1 MPEPG
6 ERLTSSPSWSRALEA
21 FLAAR
26 EMASSTKR
34 SYRLTLEAIGRQLDH
49 DPPIGDLSAHELRDA
64 LASAFPDVAPATW
77 NRVGATLGSFA
88 RWCTD
93 QGWLPDVEVA
103 RLRRLVECRR
113 VVVDHDRAL
122 SYDRLDRLWHRPDV
136 PLREKTL
143 WRLLYE
149 TAGRAQE
156 VLCLDIEDLDLA
168 NKTARTVRKGGDRDA
183 LHFQSGSSQLLP
195 RLIGGRARGPVF
207 LSSRPPRAE
216 AMPAALDLD
225 PETGLA
231 RLSYRRAAE
240 LFTHYSGG
248 ATLHQLRHSV
258 LTHLAEDGV
267 SLPLLMAK
275 SRHASWRSL
284 ERYAQPSQDAVARMT
299 AQHDPNRRRAQ

>member
-1 MPEPG
+1 M
-6 ERLTSSPSWSRALEA
+6 SASPSWSRALEA

-26 EMASSTKR
+26 EMATTTRR
-34 SYRLTLEAIGRQLDH
+34 SYRLTLETIGRQLGE

-64 LASAFPDVAPATW
+64 LAGAFPAVAPATW
-77 NRVGATLGSFA
+77 NRALATLGSFA
-88 RWCTD
+88 HWSAD
-93 QGWLPDVEVA
+93 QGWLDDVVELQ
-103 RLRRLVECRR
+103 LRRLVERRR
-113 VVVDHDRAL
+113 VPVDHDRAL
-122 SYDRLDRLWHRPDV
+122 PYEQLDRLWHRPDV

-168 NKTARTVRKGGDRDA
+168 NKTARTTRKGGDHDV
-183 LHFQSGSSQLLP
+183 LHFQSGSAQLLP
-195 RLIGGRARGPVF
+195 RLIRGRGRGPVF

-216 AMPAALDLD
+216 AIPATFDAD
-225 PETGLA
+225 PETGHA

-240 LFTHYSGG
+240 LFTGYSGG
-248 ATLHQLRHSV
+248 ATLHQLRHSA

-267 SLPLLMAK
+267 SVPMLRAK

-284 ERYAQPSQDAVARMT
+284 ERYAQPSQDAVARLT
-299 AQHDPNRRRAQ
+299 AEHDPNRRRVNR